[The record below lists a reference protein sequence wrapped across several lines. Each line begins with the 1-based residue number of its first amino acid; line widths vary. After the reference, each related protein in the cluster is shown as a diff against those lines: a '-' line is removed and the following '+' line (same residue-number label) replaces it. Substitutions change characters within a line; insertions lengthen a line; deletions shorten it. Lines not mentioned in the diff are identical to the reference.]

1 MTQTMKTRRHGFSF
15 DQKNMRWRFLPGD
28 GKVGLRNARCSVTV
42 NGQMLDWAAAE
53 HVVVSQNAG
62 TRTVRLDFTKTGL
75 CWELSFTLSAS
86 GEKLAIRSSLRNTGK
101 ETVILGHINVI
112 DIDPGRGGRVVLPG
126 SPADFTVFQ
135 LQSWNTR
142 LETLVS
148 SRGQHTS
155 ECIGHLYSPKAGRVF
170 SANFESVDS
179 FVCQSHFAF
188 DAEKNELAYRAICSA
203 GKHELPAGAAVHTE
217 KLVVRAYDEPHKPLE
232 DWATALQRRYK
243 PVLNPKTTVGWL
255 GCSWVDGVS
264 KREETPEAITLG
276 NARAIRERLPGFD
289 FDYIW
294 ISQANLHGG
303 VPGNWLTFDKE
314 DFPHGA
320 KSLVAEL
327 EKCGIKLGLWIAPFF
342 AFKNSEA
349 WKANPDS
356 LVRHKDG
363 QVVVQKFPWGWIK
376 SKERREAAEMAKLDG
391 SHPAALDYMRHV
403 FTACKKLGVRYYML
417 DFLGAGGVERT
428 VWNKEKTWCE
438 ADRDLMLAI
447 RDAAGPD
454 THLLTA
460 VGATPRYT
468 GATDA
473 ARVNTD
479 FGEGRP
485 LYPRFHCLDTATYIV
500 NDAHFGNIRKFLQN
514 AASTWFT
521 HRRLWINDYNVMT
534 VDKPVPRNIAEITT
548 TVFGLSGSP
557 IMIGDD
563 VRTMAEERLRLVKLC
578 LPRTD
583 EMARPVDLFEHV
595 QPADY
600 ARILQLP
607 VKTTWDAYSLVAV
620 FNLDKTAQETTLDFA
635 RLGLSTKSPYA
646 VYDFWDKAY
655 VGTATGALSVE
666 VPAGSCKLYRM
677 APARRHPWLLSTD
690 MHIQQGLV
698 EVPELTWNAK
708 KLELSGRV
716 TRPEG
721 ETGSLSF
728 LMPDGFRL
736 VNHEGHKLMKDG
748 RDNSVLIRR
757 TFEFT
762 TKKPVPFALRFERFK
777 KGQLPCY

>member
-1 MTQTMKTRRHGFSF
+1 MKTRRHGFSF

-28 GKVGLRNARCSVTV
+28 GEVGLRNARCSVTV

-53 HVVVSQNAG
+53 LVAVSQNAG

-75 CWELSFTLSAS
+75 RWDLSFTLSAS
-86 GEKLAIRSSLRNTGK
+86 GEKLTVRSSLRNTGK
-101 ETVILGHINVI
+101 ETVILGPINVI

-126 SPADFTVFQ
+126 SPADFMVFQ

-142 LETLVS
+142 VETLVS
-148 SRGQHTS
+148 SGGQHAS

-179 FVCQSHFAF
+179 FVSQSHFAF
-188 DAEKNELAYRAICSA
+188 DAEKNELAYRAICLA
-203 GKHELPAGAAVHTE
+203 GKHELPAGATVHTE

-232 DWATALQRRYK
+232 DWAKAMQRRYK

-255 GCSWVDGVS
+255 GWAWVDNLS
-264 KREETPEAITLG
+264 SRTETPEATTVG
-276 NARAIRERLPGFD
+276 NARAIRDRLPGFD

-294 ISQANLHGG
+294 ISQTNLHGG

-314 DFPHGA
+314 HFPHGA
-320 KSLVAEL
+320 KALVAEL
-327 EKCGIKLGLWIAPFF
+327 EKCGVKLGLWIAPFWV
-342 AFKNSEA
+342 FKNSEA
-349 WKANPDS
+349 WEANPDS
-356 LVRHKDG
+356 LVRDKDG
-363 QVVVQKFPWGWIK
+363 QVVTKKFPWAFIK

-403 FTACKKLGVRYYML
+403 FTTYKNLGVRYYML
-417 DFLGAGGVERT
+417 DFLGAAGVERT

-460 VGATPRYT
+460 VGTTTRYT

-485 LYPRFHCLDTATYIV
+485 LYPPFHCLYTATSV
-500 NDAHFGNIRKFLQN
+500 VHDAHFGNVKKFLQN

-534 VDKPVPRNIAEITT
+534 VDQPMPRSIAEITT
-548 TVFGLSGSP
+548 TVFGMSGSP

-563 VRTMAEERLRLVKLC
+563 LRTISDERLRMIKLC

-583 EMARPVDLFEHV
+583 EMARPVDLFERP
-595 QPADY
+595 QPDDY
-600 ARILQLP
+600 ARMLALN
-607 VKTTWDAYSLVAV
+607 VKTGWGSYALLAV
-620 FNLDKTAQETTLDFA
+620 FNLDDTSQRLTIDLK
-635 RLGLSTKSPYA
+635 RLGLNAKSAYTA
-646 VYDFWDKAY
+646 YDFWDEDY
-655 VGTATGALSVE
+655 RGEVSGTFSVD
-666 VPAGSCKLYRM
+666 VQPMSCKLYRI
-677 APARRHPWLLSTD
+677 AKAKNHPWLLSTN
-690 MHIQQGLV
+690 MHIQQGLL
-698 EVPELTWNAK
+698 EVPDLKWNAK
-708 KLELSGRV
+708 KTELTGTV
-716 TRPEG
+716 TRPKG
-721 ETGSLSF
+721 ETGHLLF
-728 LMPDGFRL
+728 LMPEGFRL
-736 VNHEGHKLMKDG
+736 INHEDHKLLKVG
-748 RDNSVLIRR
+748 RDNKVVIRR
-757 TFEFT
+757 DFAFK
-762 TKKPVPFALRFERFK
+762 TKNAISFKLRFARMQK
-777 KGQLPCY
+777 RANNYG